1 MIENYAA
8 AAILVNDEGKVLII
22 LRSNRVSN
30 FRGFW
35 CFPGGSVDDGESAK
49 EAAAR
54 ECFEEV
60 SLQVAPMD
68 LIHIGDKDSRK
79 INVSYFVTDKFSGSV
94 CLNDESDDYKWA
106 DPEELDE
113 FAMIP
118 FPKNIFMAII
128 NYCKN

>member
-1 MIENYAA
+1 MIENCAS

-49 EAAAR
+49 EAASR
-54 ECFEEV
+54 ECMEEV
-60 SLQVAPMD
+60 GLDVPIFS

-79 INVSYFVTDKFSGSV
+79 VNVSYFVTDKFSGTV
-94 CLNDESDDYKWA
+94 CLNDESDDYRWVE
-106 DPEELDE
+106 PEELDE
-113 FAMIP
+113 FTMIP
-118 FPKNIFMAII
+118 FPKNILYSII
-128 NYCKN
+128 SYCRN